1 MMFTRTNL
9 RFYIGVHF
17 LVGALSL
24 FFLAKEGIP
33 SLPDPVW
40 MGIAGGALAFFYL
53 FFISTWA
60 LHQCIRN
67 NYSLWLA
74 PLSGGLAGMVLGVAL
89 EFLFLQGSPREG
101 LAVNSCLAAG
111 ALVAVSLFSKRFWL
125 AQMEGRG
132 KSGRLRSW
140 V

>member
-1 MMFTRTNL
+1 MFTRTNL

-17 LVGALSL
+17 LVGALCL
-24 FFLAKEGIP
+24 FFLAREGIE

-40 MGIAGGALAFFYL
+40 LGALGGALAFFYL
-53 FFISTWA
+53 FFISSWA
-60 LHQCIRN
+60 YHQCLRN

-74 PLSGGLAGMVLGVAL
+74 PLSGSLAGMVLGVAL
-89 EFLFLQGSPREG
+89 EFLFLQDSPKEG

-111 ALVAVSLFSKRFWL
+111 ALVAVSLFSKRWWL